1 MNQDL
6 KLPEHPLPIYLVSI
20 FSRGAPGPA
29 RSATDSI
36 SGFLYLTP
44 LQVFLMYTRQFKNP
58 CTRSWALAVPLGFS
72 LKPLPLYC
80 LSWQGQWFLCRAFQV
95 LFPRF
100 DCFDHPYSYLVL
112 WCSFWPA
119 FEELIQ
125 LLGLTNVKGEKW
137 EGGIQHSG
145 ARLLSQLLCSVEMG
159 PGGDAVL
166 SGNVGGL
173 GGSNTSCPG
182 WSS

>member
-1 MNQDL
+1 M
-6 KLPEHPLPIYLVSI
+6 
-20 FSRGAPGPA
+20 
-29 RSATDSI
+29 
-36 SGFLYLTP
+36 
-44 LQVFLMYTRQFKNP
+44 
-58 CTRSWALAVPLGFS
+58 
-72 LKPLPLYC
+72 
-80 LSWQGQWFLCRAFQV
+80 
-95 LFPRF
+95 
-100 DCFDHPYSYLVL
+100 
-112 WCSFWPA
+112 
-119 FEELIQ
+119 
-125 LLGLTNVKGEKW
+125 KGEKW